1 MQIKNA
7 VSMIPYGLL
16 SGIVDG
22 QEVRITQLGENG
34 FVFRM
39 ANQAEKIHEIWLQF
53 FSQNGGCYKKL
64 LIPADRMKKMEES
77 RFFTEYTVLTE
88 DKDYQ
93 KYVRQLLADYWKYI
107 SLKMTGED
115 GGSRGSIHGLPC
127 SSG

>member
-39 ANQAEKIHEIWLQF
+39 ANQAEKIHESAAV
-53 FSQNGGCYKKL
+53 FSQ
-64 LIPADRMKKMEES
+64 MEGAIRS
-77 RFFTEYTVLTE
+77 F
-88 DKDYQ
+88 
-93 KYVRQLLADYWKYI
+93 
-107 SLKMTGED
+107 
-115 GGSRGSIHGLPC
+115 
-127 SSG
+127 

>member
-1 MQIKNA
+1 
-7 VSMIPYGLL
+7 MIPYGLL

-93 KYVRQLLADYWKYI
+93 KYTLIMFWF
-107 SLKMTGED
+107 
-115 GGSRGSIHGLPC
+115 LPC
-127 SSG
+127 FLFLLLNMPSGISDPMTRVNSPIYTSCSK

>member
-93 KYVRQLLADYWKYI
+93 K
-107 SLKMTGED
+107 
-115 GGSRGSIHGLPC
+115 
-127 SSG
+127 

>member
-64 LIPADRMKKMEES
+64 LIPADRMKKW
-77 RFFTEYTVLTE
+77 RRADFYRIYGI
-88 DKDYQ
+88 DR
-93 KYVRQLLADYWKYI
+93 RQRLSKICA
-107 SLKMTGED
+107 
-115 GGSRGSIHGLPC
+115 SITC
-127 SSG
+127 

>member
-39 ANQAEKIHEIWLQF
+39 ANQAEKIQKSGCSF
-53 FSQNGGCYKKL
+53 F
-64 LIPADRMKKMEES
+64 RKMEGAIRS
-77 RFFTEYTVLTE
+77 F
-88 DKDYQ
+88 
-93 KYVRQLLADYWKYI
+93 
-107 SLKMTGED
+107 
-115 GGSRGSIHGLPC
+115 
-127 SSG
+127 

>member
-53 FSQNGGCYKKL
+53 FSRNGGCYKKL
-64 LIPADRMKKMEES
+64 LIPADRMKKSGGEPLFY
-77 RFFTEYTVLTE
+77 RIYGI
-88 DKDYQ
+88 DR
-93 KYVRQLLADYWKYI
+93 RQRLSKICA
-107 SLKMTGED
+107 
-115 GGSRGSIHGLPC
+115 SITC
-127 SSG
+127 

>member
-39 ANQAEKIHEIWLQF
+39 ANQAEKSMKSGCSF
-53 FSQNGGCYKKL
+53 FAKW
-64 LIPADRMKKMEES
+64 R
-77 RFFTEYTVLTE
+77 VL
-88 DKDYQ
+88 
-93 KYVRQLLADYWKYI
+93 
-107 SLKMTGED
+107 
-115 GGSRGSIHGLPC
+115 
-127 SSG
+127 

>member
-53 FSQNGGCYKKL
+53 F
-64 LIPADRMKKMEES
+64 
-77 RFFTEYTVLTE
+77 
-88 DKDYQ
+88 
-93 KYVRQLLADYWKYI
+93 
-107 SLKMTGED
+107 
-115 GGSRGSIHGLPC
+115 
-127 SSG
+127 

>member
-39 ANQAEKIHEIWLQF
+39 ANLAAVF
-53 FSQNGGCYKKL
+53 FAKW
-64 LIPADRMKKMEES
+64 R
-77 RFFTEYTVLTE
+77 VL
-88 DKDYQ
+88 
-93 KYVRQLLADYWKYI
+93 
-107 SLKMTGED
+107 
-115 GGSRGSIHGLPC
+115 
-127 SSG
+127 

>member
-39 ANQAEKIHEIWLQF
+39 ANQAGKIHEIWLQF
-53 FSQNGGCYKKL
+53 F
-64 LIPADRMKKMEES
+64 RKMEGAIRS
-77 RFFTEYTVLTE
+77 F
-88 DKDYQ
+88 
-93 KYVRQLLADYWKYI
+93 
-107 SLKMTGED
+107 
-115 GGSRGSIHGLPC
+115 
-127 SSG
+127 

>member
-39 ANQAEKIHEIWLQF
+39 ANRLRKSMKSGCSF
-53 FSQNGGCYKKL
+53 F
-64 LIPADRMKKMEES
+64 RKMEGAIRS
-77 RFFTEYTVLTE
+77 F
-88 DKDYQ
+88 
-93 KYVRQLLADYWKYI
+93 
-107 SLKMTGED
+107 
-115 GGSRGSIHGLPC
+115 
-127 SSG
+127 